1 MRYGILGPVEV
12 HGDDGALLPPLPPK
26 AGRIL
31 VVLAAHC
38 GRVVAVDRLIDLVWG
53 ERPPPRARK
62 SLQVHISGLRRA
74 GVPVEH
80 RKAGY
85 RLDAE
90 PDQVD
95 AHLFR
100 GLVARAGETA
110 DPVERRAVLG
120 EALALWRGTPM
131 AGIDRLGE
139 PMEAR
144 RLAAVE
150 DAVDADLALG
160 HHTEVVDL
168 LSGLVQEHP
177 LSERLRVRLM
187 RALSG
192 SGRRTEAMRVFQD
205 TRRVL
210 VEELGV
216 EPGPE
221 LQQLYRSVL
230 EGDEPGQ
237 PARRNYLPR
246 DVGDFTGRAEQLAR
260 LTGGDPHGV
269 WWIEGAAGVGKSAL
283 AVHAAHRL
291 AARYPDGQLFVDLH
305 ALPPTPGAA
314 LDALLRAIDVPSVR
328 IPAQLDER
336 AALWRAQLTG
346 RRVLIVLDGVGGLGQ
361 VRRLLPGAPGCL
373 TLITSRLRPV
383 DRQSQR
389 LALDVLTSA
398 EAVAL
403 LADIL
408 GDDRVSEDPEAAL
421 EVARL
426 CGHLPLAV
434 RITGARLAGRP
445 HWPVSRLV
453 SRLRDERGRLDELV
467 ADDLAVR
474 SSLELTYRALDDPA
488 RRAYRAFGFLD
499 HPELPADLASPLLG
513 LPERAAEDVLD
524 RLVDARLLDVSGA
537 DRYRMHDLVRIHA
550 RELAEAEQVDF
561 GRLAAVRRVV
571 AECLAKVHGCV
582 ERLMPAVSQMQGV
595 RTQGFLGELHDHPV
609 PPAERDAWFAVEEPL
624 LIKVVERAAEL
635 GFAADACD
643 LAEALVFA
651 WFGLRNRY
659 DGWERTHRAA
669 LDAVVAAGD
678 RRREAVL
685 RCSLGQLHFKRDEFT
700 EAGLWFGAAGALFV
714 ELGDRRG
721 EAIALNGEG
730 MVTRERAQ
738 YHHALAALTRA
749 RDLLTE
755 LGDGE
760 GVAHSLYGIGSVQRE
775 LALDE
780 EALRN
785 LRAAETAYRVAGSRR
800 GEALAVRGIGL
811 VHRARGEYPDAEP
824 YFRRAHD
831 LALALGDPLVSCYTA
846 QSLAKAWLR
855 TGRLTEAAELLAEA
869 LPGCRELGDRF
880 GLALLRRTIGEL
892 HLASGEAHRAVVV
905 LRAALADWDELDLP
919 AWRARTLRDLGAA
932 HAAAGNDGSAA
943 RCWSEAALLL
953 EGLGSREAGESDT
966 WAGWGCRGDHTMG

>member
-1 MRYGILGPVEV
+1 VQFRILGPVEV
-12 HGDDGALLPPLPPK
+12 HGADGALLPPLPPK

-31 VVLAAHC
+31 AVLAADC
-38 GRVVAVDRLIDLVWG
+38 GRVVPVDRLIDLVWG
-53 ERPPPRARK
+53 ERPPPQARK

-80 RKAGY
+80 RTAGY

-90 PDQVD
+90 PNQVD

-110 DPVERRAVLG
+110 DPVERRAMLG
-120 EALALWRGTPM
+120 EALSLWRGVPM
-131 AGIDRLGE
+131 AGIDRLGG
-139 PMEAR
+139 PLEAQ

-160 HHTEVVDL
+160 HHAEVVDL
-168 LSGLVQEHP
+168 LSGLVEEHP
-177 LSERLRVRLM
+177 LSERLRLRLM

-205 TRRVL
+205 TRRLL
-210 VEELGV
+210 VDELGV
-216 EPGPE
+216 EPGPQ
-221 LQQLYRSVL
+221 LQQLYRAVL
-230 EGDEPGQ
+230 EGDEPEE
-237 PARRNYLPR
+237 PVRRNYLPR

-260 LTGGDPHGV
+260 LTEGDPHGV

-305 ALPPTPGAA
+305 ALPPSPGAA
-314 LDALLRAIDVPSVR
+314 LDTLLRPIDVPSVR

-346 RRVLIVLDGVGGLGQ
+346 RRVLIVLDGVSSVAQ
-361 VRRLLPGAPGCL
+361 VRQLLPGSPGCL
-373 TLITSRLRPV
+373 TLITSRLRPA
-383 DRQSQR
+383 DRQAQR
-389 LALDVLTSA
+389 LTLDVLTSA

-408 GDDRVSEDPEAAL
+408 GDDRVAEEPEAAL

-474 SSLELTYRALDDPA
+474 SSLELTFRALDDQA
-488 RRAYRAFGFLD
+488 RRAYRAFGYLD

-513 LPERAAEDVLD
+513 LPEPAAEDVLE
-524 RLVDARLLDVSGA
+524 RLVDARLLDVTGRQ
-537 DRYRMHDLVRIHA
+537 RYRMHDLVRIHA
-550 RELAEAEQVDF
+550 RERAEAEQVDSD
-561 GRLAAVRRVV
+561 GLAAVRRVV
-571 AECLAKVHGCV
+571 AECLSKVDGCA
-582 ERLMPAVSQMQGV
+582 ERLMPAVGRMQGY
-595 RTQGFLGELHDHPV
+595 FGELHDHPV
-609 PPAERDAWFAVEEPL
+609 PPEDRDAWFAVEEPL

-700 EAGLWFGAAGALFV
+700 EAGLWFGAAGTLFV
-714 ELGDRRG
+714 EVGDRRG
-721 EAIALNGEG
+721 EAVALNGEG
-730 MVTRERAQ
+730 MATRERAQ
-738 YHHALAALTRA
+738 YHYALAALHRA
-749 RDLLTE
+749 RDLLAE

-775 LALDE
+775 LARDE
-780 EALRN
+780 EAWQN

-800 GEALAVRGIGL
+800 GEVLAIRGIGL
-811 VHRARGEYPDAEP
+811 VHRARGEYAEAEP

-831 LALALGDPLVSCYTA
+831 IARSLGDPLVSCYTA

-855 TGRLTEAAELLAEA
+855 TGRFTEAAELLAEA
-869 LPGCRELGDRF
+869 LPNCRELGDRF

-892 HLASGEAHRAVVV
+892 HLASGEAERAIAV
-905 LRAALADWDELDLP
+905 LRTALAGWDELDLP

-932 HAAAGNDGSAA
+932 HAVAGDDSSAA

-966 WAGWGCRGDHTMG
+966 WARWGYPRS

>member
-1 MRYGILGPVEV
+1 MQFRVLGPVEV
-12 HGDDGALLPPLPPK
+12 RGDDGELLPALPPK

-31 VVLAAHC
+31 VVLAADC
-38 GRVVAVDRLIDLVWG
+38 GRVVTVDRLIDLVWG
-53 ERPPPRARK
+53 EQAPPQARK

-80 RKAGY
+80 RTAGY

-110 DPVERRAVLG
+110 DPAERRAVLG
-120 EALALWRGTPM
+120 EALALWRGEPM
-131 AGIDRLGE
+131 AGIDRLGA
-139 PMEAR
+139 PMEAQ

-150 DAVDADLALG
+150 DAVDADFALG
-160 HHTEVVDL
+160 HHAEVVDL
-168 LSGLVQEHP
+168 LSALVEEHP
-177 LSERLRVRLM
+177 LSERLSVRLM
-187 RALSG
+187 RALAG
-192 SGRRTEAMRVFQD
+192 SGRRTEAMKVFRD
-205 TRRVL
+205 TRRLL
-210 VEELGV
+210 VDELGV
-216 EPGPE
+216 EPGSE
-221 LQQLYRSVL
+221 LQQLHRAVL
-230 EGDEPGQ
+230 QGDEPEE
-237 PARRNYLPR
+237 PVRRNYLPR
-246 DVGDFTGRAEQLAR
+246 DVGDFTGRADELAR
-260 LTGGDPHGV
+260 LTEGDPHGV
-269 WWIEGAAGVGKSAL
+269 WWIEGAPGVGKSAL

-305 ALPPTPGAA
+305 TLPPTPGAA
-314 LDALLRAIDVPSVR
+314 LDTLLRSIDVPGER
-328 IPAQLDER
+328 IPARLDER

-346 RRVLIVLDGVGGLGQ
+346 RRVLIVLDGVTGVGQ

-373 TLITSRLRPV
+373 TLVTSRLRPA
-383 DRQSQR
+383 DRQVQR
-389 LALDVLTSA
+389 LTLDVLTPA

-408 GDDRVSEDPEAAL
+408 GDERVAEEPEAAL

-453 SRLRDERGRLDELV
+453 SRLSDERGRLDELV

-474 SSLELTYRALDDPA
+474 GSLELSFRALDEPA

-499 HPELPADLASPLLG
+499 HPELPVDLAASLLG
-513 LPERAAEDVLD
+513 VSERAAEDVLD
-524 RLVDARLLDVSGA
+524 RLVDARLLDVTGQ

-550 RELAEAEQVDF
+550 RELAEAETADTD
-561 GRLAAVRRVV
+561 RPAAVRRVV
-571 AECLAKVHGCV
+571 AECLAKVDGCV
-582 ERLMPAVSQMQGV
+582 ERLMPAVSRM
-595 RTQGFLGELHDHPV
+595 QGFLGELHDHPV

-669 LDAVVAAGD
+669 LDAVIAAGD
-678 RRREAVL
+678 RGREAVL

-738 YHHALAALTRA
+738 YHHALAVMTRA

-775 LALDE
+775 LARDE

-785 LRAAETAYRVAGSRR
+785 LRAAEMAYRVAGSRR
-800 GEALAVRGIGL
+800 GEVLAVRGIGL
-811 VHRARGEYPDAEP
+811 VHRARGEYAEAEP
-824 YFRRAHD
+824 YFRRAHEG
-831 LALALGDPLVSCYTA
+831 ASALGDPLVTCYTA
-846 QSLAKAWLR
+846 QSLAKAWVR
-855 TGRLTEAAELLAEA
+855 TGRFTEAADLLAEA
-869 LPGCRELGDRF
+869 LPKCRELGDRF

-892 HLASGEAHRAVVV
+892 HLPSGEPARAVVV
-905 LRAALADWDELDLP
+905 LRAALAGWDELDLP

-932 HAAAGNDGSAA
+932 HAVSGDDSSAA

-953 EGLGSREAGESDT
+953 EGLGSREAGESGS
-966 WAGWGCRGDHTMG
+966 WARWGSSSVSP

>member
-1 MRYGILGPVEV
+1 MQFGVLGPVEV

-31 VVLAAHC
+31 AVLAADC
-38 GRVVAVDRLIDLVWG
+38 GRVVPVDRLIDLVWG
-53 ERPPPRARK
+53 ERPPPQARK

-80 RKAGY
+80 RAVGY
-85 RLDAE
+85 RLAAE

-110 DPVERRAVLG
+110 DPVERRALLG
-120 EALALWRGTPM
+120 EALSLWRGVPM
-131 AGIDRLGE
+131 AGIDRLGG
-139 PMEAR
+139 PLEAQ

-160 HHTEVVDL
+160 HHAEVVDL
-168 LSGLVQEHP
+168 LSGLVEEHP
-177 LSERLRVRLM
+177 LSERLRLRLM
-187 RALSG
+187 RALAG
-192 SGRRTEAMRVFQD
+192 SGRRTEAMRVFHD
-205 TRRVL
+205 IRRLL
-210 VEELGV
+210 VDELGV
-216 EPGPE
+216 EPGPR
-221 LQQLYRSVL
+221 LQQLYRTVL
-230 EGDEPGQ
+230 EGTEPEE
-237 PARRNYLPR
+237 PVRRNYLPR

-283 AVHAAHRL
+283 AVHAAHLL

-305 ALPPTPGAA
+305 ALPPSPGAA
-314 LDALLRAIDVPSVR
+314 LDTLLRAIDVPSVR

-346 RRVLIVLDGVGGLGQ
+346 RRVLIVLDGVSSVAQ

-373 TLITSRLRPV
+373 TLVTSRLRPA
-383 DRQSQR
+383 DRQAQR
-389 LALDVLTSA
+389 LTLDVLTPA

-408 GDDRVSEDPEAAL
+408 GDDRVTEEPEAAL

-474 SSLELTYRALDDPA
+474 SSLELTFRALDDPA

-499 HPELPADLASPLLG
+499 HPELPAELASPLLG
-513 LPERAAEDVLD
+513 LPEQAAEDVLE
-524 RLVDARLLDVSGA
+524 RLVDARLLDVTGEQ
-537 DRYRMHDLVRIHA
+537 RYRMHDLVRIHA
-550 RELAEAEQVDF
+550 RELAESEPAEVGQADSDGF
-561 GRLAAVRRVV
+561 AAVRRVV
-571 AECLAKVHGCV
+571 AECLSKVDGCV
-582 ERLMPAVSQMQGV
+582 ERLMPAVGRMQGY
-595 RTQGFLGELHDHPV
+595 FGELHDDPM
-609 PPAERDAWFAVEEPL
+609 PPEDRDAWFSVEEPL
-624 LIKVVERAAEL
+624 LIKLVERAAEL
-635 GFAADACD
+635 GFAEDACD

-659 DGWERTHRAA
+659 DGWLRTHRAA
-669 LDAVVAAGD
+669 LDAVVAVGD

-714 ELGDRRG
+714 ELDDRRG
-721 EAIALNGEG
+721 EAVTLNGEG
-730 MVTRERAQ
+730 MATRERAQ
-738 YHHALAALTRA
+738 YHYALTALHRA
-749 RDLLTE
+749 RDLLVE

-780 EALRN
+780 EAWRN
-785 LRAAETAYRVAGSRR
+785 LRAAEAAYRAAGSRR
-800 GEALAVRGIGL
+800 GEVLAVRGIGL
-811 VHRARGEYPDAEP
+811 VYRARGEYAEAEP
-824 YFRRAHD
+824 HFRRAHD
-831 LALALGDPLVSCYTA
+831 IALALGDPLVSCYTA

-855 TGRLTEAAELLAEA
+855 TGRFTEAAELLAEA
-869 LPGCRELGDRF
+869 LPNCRELGDRF

-892 HLASGEAHRAVVV
+892 HLASGEVERAIVV
-905 LRAALADWDELDLP
+905 LRTALAGWDELDLP
-919 AWRARTLRDLGAA
+919 VWRARTLRDLGAA
-932 HAAAGNDGSAA
+932 HTVA
-943 RCWSEAALLL
+943 
-953 EGLGSREAGESDT
+953 
-966 WAGWGCRGDHTMG
+966 

>member
-1 MRYGILGPVEV
+1 VQFRVLGPVEV

-31 VVLAAHC
+31 AVLAADC
-38 GRVVAVDRLIDLVWG
+38 GRVVPVDRLIDLVWG
-53 ERPPPRARK
+53 EAPPPRARK

-80 RKAGY
+80 RTAGY

-100 GLVARAGETA
+100 CLVARAGETA

-120 EALALWRGTPM
+120 EALSLWRGVPM
-131 AGIDRLGE
+131 AGIDRLGG
-139 PMEAR
+139 PLEAQ

-150 DAVDADLALG
+150 DAVDVDLALG
-160 HHTEVVDL
+160 HHAEVVEL
-168 LSGLVQEHP
+168 LSGLVEEHP
-177 LSERLRVRLM
+177 LSERLRLRLM
-187 RALSG
+187 RALAG
-192 SGRRTEAMRVFQD
+192 SGHRAEAMRVFQE
-205 TRRVL
+205 TRRLL
-210 VEELGV
+210 VDELGV
-216 EPGPE
+216 EPGAQ
-221 LQQLYRSVL
+221 LQELYRAVL
-230 EGDEPGQ
+230 EGGEPV
-237 PARRNYLPR
+237 RRNYLPR

-260 LTGGDPHGV
+260 LTEGDPHGV

-305 ALPPTPGAA
+305 ALPPSPGAA
-314 LDALLRAIDVPSVR
+314 LDTLLRAIDVPSGR

-346 RRVLIVLDGVGGLGQ
+346 RRVLIVLDGVTSVAQ
-361 VRRLLPGAPGCL
+361 VRRLLPGSPDCL
-373 TLITSRLRPV
+373 TLITSRLRPA
-383 DRQSQR
+383 DRQAQR
-389 LALDVLTSA
+389 LTLDVLTSA

-408 GDDRVSEDPEAAL
+408 GDDRVTEEPEAAL

-474 SSLELTYRALDDPA
+474 SSLELTFRALDDPA

-513 LPERAAEDVLD
+513 LPEQAAEDVLE
-524 RLVDARLLDVSGA
+524 RLVDARLLDVTGRQ
-537 DRYRMHDLVRIHA
+537 RYRMHDLVRIHA
-550 RELAEAEQVDF
+550 RELAEAEAHSD
-561 GRLAAVRRVV
+561 GLAAVRRVV
-571 AECLAKVHGCV
+571 AECLSKVDGCV
-582 ERLMPAVSQMQGV
+582 ERLMPAVGRMQGY
-595 RTQGFLGELHDHPV
+595 LGELHDHPV
-609 PPAERDAWFAVEEPL
+609 SPEDRDAWFAAEEPL

-659 DGWERTHRAA
+659 DGWQRTHRAA

-685 RCSLGQLHFKRDEFT
+685 RCSIGQLHFKRDEFT

-721 EAIALNGEG
+721 EAVALNGEG
-730 MVTRERAQ
+730 MATRERAQ
-738 YHHALAALTRA
+738 YHYALTALHRA
-749 RDLLTE
+749 RDLLAE
-755 LGDGE
+755 LGDRE

-775 LALDE
+775 LAQDE
-780 EALRN
+780 EALRT

-800 GEALAVRGIGL
+800 GEVLAVRGIGL
-811 VHRARGEYPDAEP
+811 VHRARGEYAEAEP
-824 YFRRAHD
+824 HFRRAHD
-831 LALALGDPLVSCYTA
+831 GALALGDPLVSCYTA

-855 TGRLTEAAELLAEA
+855 TGRRTEAAELLAEA
-869 LPGCRELGDRF
+869 LPRCRELGDRF

-892 HLASGEAHRAVVV
+892 HLAGGEAERAVVV
-905 LRAALADWDELDLP
+905 LNAALAGWDELDLP
-919 AWRARTLRDLGAA
+919 VWRARTLRDLGAA
-932 HAAAGNDGSAA
+932 HAAAGDDSSAA

-953 EGLGSREAGESDT
+953 EGLGSREAAESDT
-966 WAGWGCRGDHTMG
+966 WARWGYSATSP

>member
-1 MRYGILGPVEV
+1 MQFRILGPVEV
-12 HGDDGALLPPLPPK
+12 LDDDGALLPPLPPK
-26 AGRIL
+26 PTRIL
-31 VVLAAHC
+31 AVLAADC
-38 GRVVAVDRLIDLVWG
+38 GRVVPVDRLIDLVWG
-53 ERPPPRARK
+53 ETPPPQARK

-80 RKAGY
+80 RAAGY
-85 RLDAE
+85 RLAAD

-95 AHLFR
+95 AHVF
-100 GLVARAGETA
+100 GDLVARAGETA
-110 DPVERRAVLG
+110 DPAERRAVLG
-120 EALALWRGTPM
+120 RALELWRGAPM
-131 AGIDRLGE
+131 AGIDRLGA

-144 RLAAVE
+144 HLAAVE

-160 HHTEVVDL
+160 HHAEVVDL
-168 LSGLVQEHP
+168 LSGLVEEHP
-177 LSERLRVRLM
+177 LAERLRVRLM

-192 SGRRTEAMRVFQD
+192 AGRRTEAMRVFQD

-210 VEELGV
+210 VDELGV
-216 EPGPE
+216 EPGPQ
-221 LQQLYRSVL
+221 LQRLYRAVL
-230 EGDEPGQ
+230 EGDEPEE
-237 PARRNYLPR
+237 PVRRNYLPR
-246 DVGDFTGRAEQLAR
+246 DVGDFTGRVAELAR
-260 LTGGDPHGV
+260 LTEGEPQGV
-269 WWIEGAAGVGKSAL
+269 WWIEGAPGVGKSAL
-283 AVHAAHRL
+283 AVHAAHLL
-291 AARYPDGQLFVDLH
+291 ASRFPDGQLFVDLH
-305 ALPPTPGAA
+305 ALPPGAA
-314 LDALLRAIDVPSVR
+314 LDTLLRALDVPSVR
-328 IPAQLDER
+328 IPTQLDER

-346 RRVLIVLDGVGGLGQ
+346 RRVLVVLDGVSSVAQ
-361 VRRLLPGAPGCL
+361 VRQLLPGAPGCL
-373 TLITSRLRPV
+373 TLVTSRLRPG
-383 DRQSQR
+383 DRQVRR

-408 GDDRVSEDPEAAL
+408 GDDRVAEEPQAAL

-434 RITGARLAGRP
+434 RITGARLAGRA

-474 SSLELTYRALDDPA
+474 SSLELTVRALDEPT

-513 LPERAAEDVLD
+513 LPEAEAEDVLD
-524 RLVDARLLDVSGA
+524 RLVDARLLDVTGEL
-537 DRYRMHDLVRIHA
+537 RYRMHDLVRIHA
-550 RELAEAEQVDF
+550 RELAEADPADAD
-561 GRLAAVRRVV
+561 RLAAVHRVV
-571 AECLAKVHGCV
+571 EACLAKVDACA
-582 ERLMPAVSQMQGV
+582 ERLMPAIPRMQG
-595 RTQGFLGELHDHPV
+595 FFGELPDHPV
-609 PPAERDAWFAVEEPL
+609 APGERDGWFAVEEPL

-635 GFAADACD
+635 GFAAAACD

-669 LDAVVAAGD
+669 LDAVIATGD

-685 RCSLGQLHFKRDEFT
+685 RCSLGQLYFKRDRFT

-714 ELGDRRG
+714 ELGDLHG
-721 EAIALNGEG
+721 EAVALNGEG
-730 MVTRERAQ
+730 MVTRERAE
-738 YHHALAALTRA
+738 YHHALAALHRA
-749 RDLLTE
+749 RDLLTG
-755 LGDGE
+755 LGDRE
-760 GVAHSLYGIGSVQRE
+760 GVAHSLYGLGSVQRE
-775 LALDE
+775 LARDE
-780 EALRN
+780 EAMAN

-811 VHRARGEYPDAEP
+811 VHRARGEYAESEP

-831 LALALGDPLVSCYTA
+831 IVLAIGDPLMRCYTA

-855 TGRLTEAAELLAEA
+855 TGRTAEAADLLAEA
-869 LPGCRELGDRF
+869 LLDCRELGDRF

-892 HLASGEAHRAVVV
+892 HLATGEADRAVVV

-932 HAAAGNDGSAA
+932 HAAAGDDSSAA

-953 EGLGSREAGESDT
+953 EGLGSRESGESDT
-966 WAGWGCRGDHTMG
+966 WARWGCSSVSP

>member
-1 MRYGILGPVEV
+1 MQFRVLGPIEV
-12 HGDDGALLPPLPPK
+12 HDDDGTLLPSPPPK

-31 VVLAAHC
+31 AVLAADC
-38 GRVVAVDRLIDLVWG
+38 GRVVPVDRLIDLVWG
-53 ERPPPRARK
+53 DQRPPQVRK

-80 RKAGY
+80 RAEGY
-85 RLDAE
+85 RLDADPE
-90 PDQVD
+90 QVD

-100 GLVARAGETA
+100 TLVARAGETPDA
-110 DPVERRAVLG
+110 VERRAVLG
-120 EALALWRGTPM
+120 EALALWRGAPM
-131 AGIDRLGE
+131 AGIDRLGG
-139 PMEAR
+139 PVEAQ

-160 HHTEVVDL
+160 HHADAVDL
-168 LSGLVQEHP
+168 LSGLVEEYP
-177 LSERLRVRLM
+177 LAERLRVRLM
-187 RALSG
+187 RALAG
-192 SGRRTEAMRVFQD
+192 SGRRPEAMRLFQD
-205 TRRVL
+205 TRRLL
-210 VEELGV
+210 VDELGV

-221 LQQLYRSVL
+221 LQQTYRAVL
-230 EGDEPGQ
+230 EGDEPGE
-237 PARRNYLPR
+237 PVRRNYLPC
-246 DVGDFTGRAEQLAR
+246 DVGDFTGRVAELER

-269 WWIEGAAGVGKSAL
+269 WWIEGPAGVGKSAL

-291 AARYPDGQLFVDLH
+291 APRYPDGQLFVDLH
-305 ALPPTPGAA
+305 SLPPAPGVA
-314 LDALLRAIDVPSVR
+314 LDTLLRAIDVPGVR
-328 IPAQLDER
+328 IPVRLDER
-336 AALWRAQLTG
+336 AALWRAQLAD
-346 RRVLIVLDGVGGLGQ
+346 RRVLIVLDGVTSAAQ
-361 VRRLLPGAPGCL
+361 VRLLLPGAPGCL
-373 TLITSRLRPV
+373 TLITSRLRPA
-383 DRQSQR
+383 DRQARR
-389 LALDVLTSA
+389 LTLDELTSA

-408 GDDRVSEDPEAAL
+408 GDDRVAEEPEAAL

-434 RITGARLAGRP
+434 RITGARLASRP
-445 HWPVSRLV
+445 HWPVSRLAG
-453 SRLRDERGRLDELV
+453 RLGDERCRLDELV

-474 SSLELTYRALDDPA
+474 SSLELSYRALDERA

-499 HPELPADLASPLLG
+499 HPELPAELASPLLG
-513 LPERAAEDVLD
+513 VPGRAAEDVLD
-524 RLVDARLLDVSGA
+524 RLVDARLLDVTGE

-550 RELAEAEQVDF
+550 RELAEAEPDDAD
-561 GRLAAVRRVV
+561 RLAAVRRVV
-571 AECLAKVHGCV
+571 VACLAKVDGCV
-582 ERLMPAVSQMQGV
+582 ERLMPAVSQMQG
-595 RTQGFLGELHDHPV
+595 FLGELHDDPV

-669 LDAVVAAGD
+669 LDAVVEAGD

-738 YHHALAALTRA
+738 YHHALAALGRA
-749 RDLLTE
+749 RELLTE

-775 LALDE
+775 LARDE
-780 EALRN
+780 EALRT

-811 VHRARGEYPDAEP
+811 VHRARGEYAEAEP
-824 YFRRAHD
+824 YFRRAHEI
-831 LALALGDPLVSCYTA
+831 ASELGDPLMSCYTA

-855 TGRLTEAAELLAEA
+855 AGRLAEA
-869 LPGCRELGDRF
+869 ARLLAGALSDCHELGDRF

-892 HLASGEAHRAVVV
+892 HLAGGEADRAVVV
-905 LRAALADWDELDLP
+905 LRVALAGWDELDLP

-932 HAAAGNDGSAA
+932 HASAGDGGSAA

-953 EGLGSREAGESDT
+953 EGLGSREAGESGT
-966 WAGWGCRGDHTMG
+966 WARWGSSPVGPQA